1 MFYILEVPYDYEDED
16 ELSPIIETRYAYHKF
31 YTKKE
36 ILQYLNKNF
45 RQDGDRRK
53 KLPYNT
59 LEEYTRECMFKV
71 YSYTVFTGNDP
82 EFYWN
87 DQADVHKVLK
97 QRRKKMV
104 G

>member
-16 ELSPIIETRYAYHKF
+16 ELSPIIETRYAYYKF
-31 YTKKE
+31 YTKKD
-36 ILQYLNKNF
+36 ILKYLNKNF

-59 LEEYTRECMFKV
+59 LEEYTQKGLFRV
-71 YSYTVFTGNDP
+71 YSYTVLSDNDP

-87 DQADVHKVLK
+87 DQTDVHKILK
-97 QRRKKMV
+97 QRRKEAL